1 MRRHASESN
10 NLLYGSESGRSSR
23 ERQTEVKAEHLRLT
37 ESLSLITSQDVP
49 TLSEGNPKA
58 PPEHH
63 QQT

>member
-1 MRRHASESN
+1 MSQRAII
-10 NLLYGSESGRSSR
+10 YGGESGRSSSSSR